1 MRIVTLSIA
10 LMMVGAVPA
19 MASGE
24 RAAGARMIQP
34 MDFAAIDTDGDGMI
48 SRDEWHAHLGARMEL
63 RRGAMAERH
72 AARLFELGDA
82 DADGRMDQQELVRAI
97 QALADARHAARAER
111 APRLRDGGSARV
123 EGDRHGRRHGGVAW
137 GQRHGRDAEAMAERG
152 FRRMDADG
160 DGMIS
165 AEEFAAAQAR
175 WAERAERR
183 QQRRAD

>member
-10 LMMVGAVPA
+10 VMMMGAVPA

-24 RAAGARMIQP
+24 RAAGARIMQP
-34 MDFAAIDTDGDGMI
+34 MDFATIDTDGDGMI
-48 SRDEWHAHLGARMEL
+48 SPDEWRAHLGERMAQ
-63 RRGAMAERH
+63 RRDAMAERH
-72 AARLFELGDA
+72 AARLFELGDT

-97 QALADARHAARAER
+97 TALANERREARAER
-111 APRLRDGGSARV
+111 GARMRDGESRRA
-123 EGDRHGRRHGGVAW
+123 EGHRHGGRHGGAAW
-137 GQRHGRDAEAMAERG
+137 GQRHGRDGAAMAERG